1 MSRSVDTKRMAAVM
15 KALSNPNRLELFLE
29 IAACKGDRTY
39 EAGCECECFV
49 SEIVKRMKI
58 GAPTVSHHLKELANA
73 GLIETERQ
81 GKFLVA
87 RVNWPVVDEV
97 RGLLESLGCRI

>member
-1 MSRSVDTKRMAAVM
+1 MAAVM

-29 IAACKGDRTY
+29 IANGSGERSY
-39 EAGCECECFV
+39 EAGCECDCFV

-58 GAPTVSHHLKELANA
+58 GAPTVSHHLKELSNA

-87 RVNWPVVDEV
+87 RVNTQVVGEV
-97 RGLLESLGCRI
+97 QDLLENLGCRL

>member
-1 MSRSVDTKRMAAVM
+1 MPQTVDTKRMAAVM
-15 KALSNPNRLELFLE
+15 KALSHPNRLELFLE
-29 IAACKGDRTY
+29 IARDKGDRTY

-58 GAPTVSHHLKELANA
+58 GAPTVSHHLKELTNA

-87 RVNWPVVDEV
+87 RINWQAVAEL
-97 RGLLESLGCRI
+97 RGVLEGLGCRI

>member
-1 MSRSVDTKRMAAVM
+1 MKHPVDTKRMAAVM

-29 IAACKGDRTY
+29 IANASEEQSY
-39 EAGCECECFV
+39 EAGCECHCFV

-58 GAPTVSHHLKELANA
+58 GAPTVSHHLKELASV
-73 GLIETERQ
+73 GLIETERE

-87 RVNWPVVDEV
+87 RINESAVAEI
-97 RGLLESLGCRI
+97 RGLLQRIGC